1 MMLKNALKLSFS
13 NSSNIWKV
21 LFYRFLCLLCV
32 LGLTTV
38 IAWPIIN
45 VLIKDN
51 FFVNLQNSFE
61 KMIFNLNFEKIF
73 LGLDEIFKNF
83 VSIISNHGLMVQ
95 TILFGI
101 FAMFLFSM
109 LETYLKVA
117 VNQNVYGYMSSLTKY
132 GFTNSLVA
140 NFGKATVLGLAQSI
154 TILPVN
160 LLVWFGAYFMASALY
175 AKIGV
180 VAIVI
185 TLFLLIVML
194 ALKETIFSGW
204 IPAMIIHGEPVF
216 KSLKRGICAVIKR
229 FFRTLSSF
237 LIATLS
243 LFVINVFAII
253 FTAGAGI
260 LITLPITTVV
270 LSIIGEVM
278 YFESLGMRF
287 YVDAEHIVSPKKL
300 EQQDSF
306 SKVKDII

>member
-260 LITLPITTVV
+260 LITLPITTLV

>member
-13 NSSNIWKV
+13 NSANIWKI
-21 LFYRFLCLLCV
+21 LLYRFLCLLCV

-38 IAWPIIN
+38 LAWPIIN

-73 LGLDEIFKNF
+73 LGIDEIFKNF

-95 TILFGI
+95 TILFGV

-132 GFTNSLVA
+132 GFTNSLIA

-160 LLVWFGAYFMASALY
+160 LIVWFGAYFMASALY

-180 VAIVI
+180 LAIVL

-194 ALKETIFSGW
+194 SLKETIFSGW
-204 IPAMIIHGEPVF
+204 IPAIIVHDEPVF
-216 KSLKRGICAVIKR
+216 KSLKRGIVAVIKR

-243 LFVINVFAII
+243 LFVINVFAIF
-253 FTAGAGI
+253 FTAGVGI